1 MLDMS
6 RRVLNIRKWYSLGPA
21 AQMPTSLRSL
31 IFVSLLA
38 LLGPGMA
45 VASSSAPPDLNGL
58 WANALL
64 TPEDERWRIEDIA
77 CARTGCS
84 LVGFNH
90 LQALLNDEKNAER
103 SVKELFFATR
113 KFEEEH
119 NKDMLTPLGL
129 KKQAEYQPSE
139 GAALDC
145 KPDGDSL
152 RHQILAPVPMQ
163 IEQQH
168 DRVVIR
174 YEYWNAVRTVYLD
187 GRSPSQGQ
195 APTRLGHSIGYYEGQ
210 TLVIE
215 TTHVIPNVTGVPGGG
230 AFAPSPDT
238 TFIER
243 YTLNPKDRRLDL
255 ELTIVDPVHFR
266 KPYGNQRSYLP
277 APADWELDE
286 FICEAIT
293 GEY

>member
-1 MLDMS
+1 M
-6 RRVLNIRKWYSLGPA
+6 RKQFPLSPSL
-21 AQMPTSLRSL
+21 QKRSNLWVL
-31 IFVSLLA
+31 IFIP
-38 LLGPGMA
+38 LLGLLNS
-45 VASSSAPPDLNGL
+45 ASAIASGSTPPNLNGL

-90 LQALLNDEKNAER
+90 LQTLLNDEANAER

-113 KFEEEH
+113 EFEEEH

-145 KPDGDSL
+145 EPDGDSL

-163 IEQQH
+163 IEQQQ
-168 DRVVIR
+168 DRVIIR
-174 YEYWNAVRTVYLD
+174 YEYWNAVRTIYLD
-187 GRSPSQGQ
+187 GRSHPQGQ
-195 APTRLGHSIGYYEGQ
+195 PATRLGHSVGHYEGQ
-210 TLVIE
+210 TLVVE
-215 TTHVIPNVTGVPGGG
+215 TSHVIPNVTGVPGGG
-230 AFAPSPDT
+230 AFAPSADT
-238 TFIER
+238 RFIER
-243 YTLNPKDRRLDL
+243 YTLNPADRRLDL

-277 APADWELDE
+277 APADWALDE

>member
-1 MLDMS
+1 M
-6 RRVLNIRKWYSLGPA
+6 RKQIAVKQEFRVHFLSFLNVLS
-21 AQMPTSLRSL
+21 
-31 IFVSLLA
+31 A
-38 LLGPGMA
+38 LLIAGISPSVCA
-45 VASSSAPPDLNGL
+45 DNSKFPDLNGL

-84 LVGFNH
+84 LTGFNY
-90 LQALLNDEKNAER
+90 LQSQLNDEKNAER
-103 SVKELFFATR
+103 SVKELFFDMR
-113 KFEEEH
+113 DYEKEQ
-119 NKDMLTPLGL
+119 NKDMLTALGL

-145 KPDGDSL
+145 DPDGDSL

-163 IEQQH
+163 IEQLE
-168 DRVVIR
+168 DRVIIR
-174 YEYWNAVRTVYLD
+174 YEYWNAVRTIYLD
-187 GRSPSQGQ
+187 GRPHPEGQ
-195 APTRLGHSIGYYEGQ
+195 AATRLGHSLGYYEDQ

-215 TTHVIPNVTGVPGGG
+215 TTQVIPNVTGVPGGG
-230 AFAPSPDT
+230 AFAPSADT
-238 TFIER
+238 KFIER
-243 YTLNPKDRRLDL
+243 YTLNPEDRRLDL
-255 ELTIVDPVHFR
+255 ELSIVDPVHFR

-277 APADWELDE
+277 APPDWELDE